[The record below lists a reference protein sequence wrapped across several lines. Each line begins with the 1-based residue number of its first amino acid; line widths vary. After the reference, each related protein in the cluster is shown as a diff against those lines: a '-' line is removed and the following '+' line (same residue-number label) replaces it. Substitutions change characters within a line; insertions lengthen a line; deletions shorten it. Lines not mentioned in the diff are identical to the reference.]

1 MLYFSRQ
8 PHSGERFWKKNHRIP
23 KYWEK
28 KKKTYLAFCQYF
40 KGDRK
45 NELYLL
51 E

>member
-1 MLYFSRQ
+1 MVGRGF
-8 PHSGERFWKKNHRIP
+8 GKKAQNP
-23 KYWEK
+23 NVLEK
-28 KKKTYLAFCQYF
+28 KKAYLAFCQYF